1 MLAMMR
7 TQGAFRVGPVR
18 AAARFLGTAAGDGS
32 GGDIISVVETP
43 FGLRILVG
51 DVMGHG
57 LRPAR
62 MAADV
67 LDAFRDLARHPGSLK
82 RLAMSLNGVVAA
94 QGHRGEFVTAL
105 LVAFPC
111 DVPCSGPVSGEMI
124 SCGHPPPLLL
134 RGARA
139 TFVDALTPSPPL
151 GLLDLSE
158 CEAASGSLLLD
169 PGDMVL
175 LYTDGVT
182 DARDASGNPYQ
193 LAERACAVSAAA
205 GTAGL
210 SAVLTGIQ
218 TDVFR
223 FSGGRLRDDAAMLM
237 LEVDRD

>member
-1 MLAMMR
+1 MMR

-67 LDAFRDLARHPGSLK
+67 LDAFRDLARAPSSLK
-82 RLAMSLNGVVAA
+82 GLAMRLNGVVADEA
-94 QGHRGEFVTAL
+94 SRGEFVTAL
-105 LVAFPC
+105 LVAFPGV
-111 DVPCSGPVSGEMI
+111 VPCAGPVSGEMI

-134 RGARA
+134 RGAHA

-158 CEAASGSLLLD
+158 REAASGFVPLN
-169 PGDMVL
+169 PGDRVL

-182 DARDASGNPYQ
+182 DAHDASGNAYQ
-193 LAERACAVSAAA
+193 LAERASAVSAAA
-205 GTAGL
+205 STAGM
-210 SAVLTGIQ
+210 SAVLTGLQ
-218 TDVFR
+218 TDLFR

-237 LEVDRD
+237 LEVCRD